1 MANST
6 MLALIQQATREMG
19 VPVPT
24 AVASSSVQDTVQQL
38 GLLNS
43 VGYQLQR
50 EYEWQQI
57 TKEYRFITVYY
68 TYTGTLVSGSTG
80 VTAMSSTTGLTST
93 PTYFS
98 VTGTGIAQ
106 DTYLSAASG
115 STATLTLPAT
125 ASGTGVSLTFSQT
138 LYVTPTDFD
147 RLKDKTDW
155 DKSKHWEMLGP
166 ETGQQWQWLKSGFI
180 STGPR
185 LRYRMLGGF
194 FQIWPPAGIADT
206 LGFEYISKNWV
217 LSASASITPD
227 SASFTVDTDTCIFP
241 DRLMVEGLKALYFQA
256 KGFGDIYVSSF
267 ARQLDIAKAN
277 DGGSPTLSMAPRLS
291 EVLITQQTVPD
302 SGYGS

>member
-6 MLALIQQATREMG
+6 MLALVQQAATEMG
-19 VPVPT
+19 LASPT
-24 AVASSSVQDTVQQL
+24 AVASSTVQDTVQEL
-38 GLLNS
+38 GLLNAI
-43 VGYQLQR
+43 GYQLQR

-57 TKEYRFITVYY
+57 TKEYRFVTVFY
-68 TYTGTLVSGSTG
+68 TYTGTLTNGSTG
-80 VTAMSSTTGLTST
+80 ITAMSSTTGLTAT

-98 VTGTGIAQ
+98 VTGSGIQQ

-138 LYVTPTDFD
+138 LYVIPSDFD

-185 LRYRMLGGF
+185 IRFRMLGGF
-194 FQIWPPAGIADT
+194 FQIWPPAGIADY
-206 LGFEYISKNWV
+206 LGFEYVSKNWV
-217 LSASASITPD
+217 LASTDTVTP
-227 SASFTVDTDTCIFP
+227 SKASFTADNDTCIFP
-241 DRLMVEGLKALYFQA
+241 DRLMVVGLKHLYFQV
-256 KGFGDIYVSSF
+256 KGFGDVYREEWD
-267 ARQLDIAKAN
+267 RQLNIAKAN

-291 EVLITQQTVPD
+291 EVLITQQNVPD